1 MKTEIKSICV
11 HPRTYP
17 YLAVYT
23 GDSTKVLSIEELSKI
38 EPKDISVISLLSNGG
53 VHVQKLLGNQESFIT
68 VDDSFYYPLPTG
80 TVITITQQ

>member
-38 EPKDISVISLLSNGG
+38 EPKDISVISLLSNGSIQ
-53 VHVQKLLGNQESFIT
+53 VQKLLGGQENFIT
-68 VDDSFYYPLPTG
+68 LDDSFYFPLPTG
-80 TVITITQQ
+80 TEITITQQ

>member
-38 EPKDISVISLLSNGG
+38 EPKDISVISLLSNGSIQ
-53 VHVQKLLGNQESFIT
+53 VQKLLGNQESFIT